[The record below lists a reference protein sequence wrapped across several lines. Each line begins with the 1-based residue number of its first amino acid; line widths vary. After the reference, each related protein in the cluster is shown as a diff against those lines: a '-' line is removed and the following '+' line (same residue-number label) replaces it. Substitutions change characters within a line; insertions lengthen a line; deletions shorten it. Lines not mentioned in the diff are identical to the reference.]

1 MKNRIVLAALATTL
15 IVGCQSTSSETQSTT
30 TSNTTNSYSTLTS
43 AALTT
48 ALQVWGQQSTTTSS
62 TASTLASS
70 IQQAANVTTE
80 QATGGVG
87 SLLALAQNNLS
98 TTQNTE
104 LGSLIPGY
112 DTLKSTGLTSLIT
125 NSSAVDTAFSA
136 LGMDSSMVSTFA
148 PIMLN
153 SLQSQGASSS
163 LVSALGSIWQ

>member
-15 IVGCQSTSSETQSTT
+15 IVGCQSTSSETQNTT
-30 TSNTTNSYSTLTS
+30 TSNTTNSYSTLTN
-43 AALTT
+43 AALMA
-48 ALQVWGQQSTTTSS
+48 ALQAWGQQNSGSTTS
-62 TASTLASS
+62 TSTLASS
-70 IQQAANVTTE
+70 IQQATNVTTE
-80 QATGGVG
+80 QAAGGVG

-125 NSSAVDTAFSA
+125 NNTAVDTAFSA
-136 LGMDSSMVSTFA
+136 LGMNSSMVSTFA
-148 PIMLN
+148 PIILN
-153 SLQSQGASSS
+153 SLQTQGASSS